1 MGEMVIPVLIFGV
14 TAWAIVYAVKHGDIE
29 PKVIVSRFK
38 SFLSGKPAARSRSVA
53 AVAPTN
59 GPLSSRVRLLS
70 EQDGQVGFDLFSVE
84 IRGVIRITAGTEHA
98 AIRVSISD
106 VTEDVTEG
114 PGVAAVQSRLKQPQA
129 GDALDFVH
137 QEDLGRITGTET
149 MLSEWLC
156 AAKIR
161 CDWMR
166 FARRGQ
172 RTLLFGLSIVS
183 QQGGFAFAQSR
194 CLFDYTNG
202 DFGYVDLQENIQR
215 AKTLAVALAFAVS
228 AANNRLYMS
237 QVEYIKSWARGN
249 IDISTTSSRARRQLE
264 KALDYTVCFFREGN
278 GVDCAKICEEI
289 VTITPVA
296 ERYDIL
302 EFCMNVAKAGG
313 KASPVQMTLLQ
324 NLATGL
330 KVDMSRF
337 RNMMEAIL
345 PVGMQE
351 DGSIEMVLG
360 VAANMDK
367 DQTRQHLNNEYRKWN
382 ARVTSSDPEIQ
393 SQADQMLRFIA
404 EARKEFV
411 T

>member
-14 TAWAIVYAVKHGDIE
+14 TAWAIVYAIKHGDIE
-29 PKVIVSRFK
+29 PKVVVSRIK
-38 SFLSGKPAARSRSVA
+38 SLLCGKPAARSRSVITM
-53 AVAPTN
+53 VPTS

-70 EQDGQVGFDLFSVE
+70 EHQGQEGFDIFSLE
-84 IRGVIRITAGTEHA
+84 IRGVIRIPTGTEHA
-98 AIRVSISD
+98 AIRVSIS
-106 VTEDVTEG
+106 DVTEG
-114 PGVAAVQSRLKQPQA
+114 PGVAAVQSRLKQWQA

-172 RTLLFGLSIVS
+172 RRLLFGLSIVS
-183 QQGGFAFAQSR
+183 QQSGYSFAQSQ

-202 DFGYVDLQENIQR
+202 DFGYIDLQENIQR

-228 AANNRLYMS
+228 AANNRLYLS

-249 IDISTTSSRARRQLE
+249 IDISTTSNHARRHLE
-264 KALDYTVCFFREGN
+264 KALNYTVCFFREGN

-302 EFCMNVAKAGG
+302 EFCLNVAKAGG
-313 KASPVQMTLLQ
+313 KASPGQMTLLQ
-324 NLATGL
+324 NLAMGL
-330 KVDMSRF
+330 KVDMNRF
-337 RNMMEAIL
+337 RNMMDAIL

-351 DGSIEMVLG
+351 DSSIEVILG

-367 DQTRQHLNNEYRKWN
+367 EETRQHLNNEYRKWN

-411 T
+411 A